1 MKTVKNQ
8 YKRLKIV
15 GLALVLAATSFI
27 SFGFIDNYF
36 EVSKNLDIMA
46 TMYKEV
52 NTYYVDEID
61 ANKLMRTGI
70 EAMLASLDPYTNYI
84 SESEIE
90 DYRFM
95 TTGQYGGIGA
105 RITSS
110 EGYILITDVYKGFPA
125 DKAGIKVG
133 DLIKEADGKD
143 TKDKNSSEVS
153 DILKGTP
160 GTSVNVMVKRPGKEE
175 LEKVEIV
182 REKISVKNVPYVGFA
197 EEGIGYITLRSFTQ
211 NAGNEVRDAVNEL
224 KKQDPNLKGVILDVR
239 GNPGG
244 LLHEAVNIC
253 NVFIPKGEIVV
264 NTKGKAKE
272 WDKTYKTINNPVD
285 TEIPVVVLTSSTSA
299 SASEIVSGVIQ
310 DYDRGVIIGQRT
322 FGKGLVQTTRPLS
335 YNAKLKVT
343 TAKYYIPSGR
353 CIQALDYSHR
363 NEDGSVGKIPDS
375 LMEEFA
381 TANGR
386 KVYDGGGVNPDVEI
400 DRDNLSNIAYILLS
414 KRHIFNYATQFVL
427 ENEEISEAKEFNI
440 SDPQYQEFVDYLSD
454 KDYDY
459 TTKSEKQ
466 LEKYKEQAEKEK
478 YFDAISEEYA
488 QLEKKM
494 LHDKKQD
501 LTVYKEQIVELL
513 EEEIASRYYYEEGKI
528 EASFDADK
536 DIIEAIVVLSN
547 KNKYNELLK

>member
-264 NTKGKAKE
+264 NTKGKAKD

-285 TEIPVVVLTSSTSA
+285 TEIPVVVLTSSSSA

-363 NEDGSVGKIPDS
+363 NEDGSVGKMPDS
-375 LMEEFA
+375 LMEEFT

-400 DRDNLSNIAYILLS
+400 DRDNLSNIAYSLMS

-427 ENEEISEAKEFNI
+427 ENEKISEAKEFNI
-440 SDPQYQEFVDYLSD
+440 SDAQYQEFIYYLSD